1 LVPVVFMYGGTID
14 KCAGDTIIAVFGSP
28 ESDPNQRENAVH
40 AALEWQTT
48 IARLNDVRRSRR
60 APCGDFGIGI
70 HCGEVVQ
77 GFVGAGDRM
86 EFAVVGE
93 AVDRAARYS
102 AAAAAREILISP
114 EMNERVRESVETERT
129 AIQTHPEGDDVAYR
143 VNCFKDDVG
152 LSDPP
157 PGVR

>member
-1 LVPVVFMYGGTID
+1 
-14 KCAGDTIIAVFGSP
+14 
-28 ESDPNQRENAVH
+28 
-40 AALEWQTT
+40 
-48 IARLNDVRRSRR
+48 
-60 APCGDFGIGI
+60 
-70 HCGEVVQ
+70 
-77 GFVGAGDRM
+77 M

-129 AIQTHPEGDDVAYR
+129 AIQTHPERDDVAYR

-157 PGVR
+157 PGVK